1 MNCNAPCLPVGTL
14 VEEKK
19 RTQIVSLK
27 KIAKWFLSYR
37 IYGAE
42 NAARFK

>member
-1 MNCNAPCLPVGTL
+1 MNCNAPCLPVGCL

-19 RTQIVSLK
+19 KTQIVSLK

-37 IYGAE
+37 ICGAE
-42 NAARFK
+42 NASRFK